1 MAEAAALKK
10 LEDQLNCLV
19 CLDTYTDPKQL
30 QCHHVYC
37 QTCLVRLVVRDQQG
51 QLVLTC
57 PTCRQVTPVPAS
69 GVAGLQPAFHINHLL
84 DILEEHKK
92 AKEGALYCADHQERE
107 LELYCDTCEK
117 LVCLQCVIKEHNG
130 HKYNLLKDVLEQSK
144 REIKASLTPAEEQ
157 LTAVSKALERV
168 DTRKREILDQQAT
181 VEAKIDEDSQRLIEE
196 LVETIKARR
205 NEHISK
211 LHRITEGKL
220 EALASQREQM
230 ETIKTQLSSYLD
242 MVGETL
248 TTGGQREV
256 MNMKTTIDK
265 QVKELAASFQTDTL
279 EPIAQADVEFSTA
292 NKAVEVCQNYGQL
305 GALGSP
311 DLSKCRA
318 TGKSLEVA
326 TVGERST
333 AVLQV
338 VNFKG
343 QPCEEPIK
351 SSECELVSE
360 ITGTRA
366 RGSIERR
373 GQSQYEISY
382 QPTIKGRHQLHIKV
396 EGQHIRAS
404 PFSVAVKSPV
414 EKLGTPILTIGGV
427 VTPWGVAINQRG
439 EVVVTEWAGHCVSV
453 FSPSGEKLRSFGTR
467 GSGQG
472 QFDRPTGVAV
482 DGEGNILVVDTG

>member
-1 MAEAAALKK
+1 MAEAALKK
-10 LEDQLNCLV
+10 LEDQLNCTI
-19 CLDTYTDPKQL
+19 CLDTYTNPKQL

-37 QTCLVRLVVRDQQG
+37 QTCLVRLVVRDQHG
-51 QLVLTC
+51 QSVLTC
-57 PTCRQVTPVPAS
+57 PNCRQVTPVPAN
-69 GVAGLQPAFHINHLL
+69 GVAGLQSAFNISHLL
-84 DILEEHKK
+84 DVLEEHKR

-117 LVCLQCVIKEHNG
+117 LICLQCTITEHNG
-130 HKYNLLKDVLEQSK
+130 HKYNLVKDVLEKSK
-144 REIKASLTPAEEQ
+144 QEIKTSLTPAEEQ

-181 VEAKIDEDSQRLIEE
+181 VEAKTNQYSQR
-196 LVETIKARR
+196 LVETIKARTK
-205 NEHISK
+205 EHISK
-211 LHRITEGKL
+211 LHRITEEKVRDL
-220 EALASQREQM
+220 DSQREQM

-256 MNMKTTIDK
+256 MNMKTTIGK
-265 QVKELAASFQTDTL
+265 QVKELTASLQTDTL
-279 EPIAQADVEFSTA
+279 EPIAQADVEFSTT
-292 NKAVEVCQNYGQL
+292 NKAVEVCQNYGEL

-311 DLSKCRA
+311 DPSKCRA

-333 AVLQV
+333 AVFQV

-373 GQSQYEISY
+373 GQSQYKISY
-382 QPTIKGRHQLHIKV
+382 QPSIKGRHQLHIKV

-404 PFSVAVKSPV
+404 PFSVAVRSPV

-427 VTPWGVAINQRG
+427 KGPWGVAINQRG
-439 EVVVTEWAGHCVSV
+439 EVVVTEWNGHCVSV

-467 GSGQG
+467 GSCQG
-472 QFDRPTGVAV
+472 QFYSPAGVAV
-482 DGEGNILVVDTG
+482 DGEGNILVVDCS